1 MACPPNPYYPYFKLF
16 MDAFLHIFVACSIKI
31 CIWMININLYD
42 ISDRFFRVRPAAK
55 EEGIEYI
62 SFIVGTRLY
71 KALQKFIHT
80 PYCIRMISYMVV
92 EQQQAPV
99 VA

>member
-1 MACPPNPYYPYFKLF
+1 
-16 MDAFLHIFVACSIKI
+16 
-31 CIWMININLYD
+31 
-42 ISDRFFRVRPAAK
+42 VRPAAK

-80 PYCIRMISYMVV
+80 PYCIRMINYMVV